1 MAASHRRHPRF
12 YRIAMKELLWIA
24 AAFISAGLWCTA
36 DAFMGESAW
45 RPAALLGRR
54 TKTACPTYQTH
65 QSSAGLLVLHAS
77 TDSSDDKKEKKK
89 SGAAKLDENVKN
101 RLVKE
106 TIAPWRPLRLF
117 LYFALGSGAMIG
129 GLITL
134 SGTLAAMS
142 GARTDIDLNT
152 EVRSE
157 LCSSLDMVPICH
169 SSLGYG
175 KRVCTYRPNTPFSHR
190 GATFR
195 LNFLSCYVY
204 NA

>member
-1 MAASHRRHPRF
+1 MNF
-12 YRIAMKELLWIA
+12 ILWIA
-24 AAFISAGLWCTA
+24 AAISVGLWCTA
-36 DAFMGESAW
+36 DAFVGESAT
-45 RPAALLGRR
+45 RPTSHSSGRAHTFVPR
-54 TKTACPTYQTH
+54 YQTH

-77 TDSSDDKKEKKK
+77 TEGGKKEKK
-89 SGAAKLDENVKN
+89 SGAARLDENVKN

-142 GARTDIDLNT
+142 GARPDVDLNA

-157 LCSSLDMVPICH
+157 EADADDVTANVGNVRR
-169 SSLGYG
+169 LGL
-175 KRVCTYRPNTPFSHR
+175 
-190 GATFR
+190 ATGHGDGLHTCKKLRRHTLLTSRCYQSTDFA
-195 LNFLSCYVY
+195 FLTLLLHV
-204 NA
+204 

>member
-1 MAASHRRHPRF
+1 MAFLGSNQQGARRIRDVTMAASHRRHPRP

-24 AAFISAGLWCTA
+24 AVFISAGLWCTA
-36 DAFMGESAW
+36 DAFVGESAR
-45 RPAALLGRR
+45 RPAAVRGR
-54 TKTACPTYQTH
+54 THTAFPTYQTH

-77 TDSSDDKKEKKK
+77 TDSSDKKKKK
-89 SGAAKLDENVKN
+89 SGPAKLDENVKN

-152 EVRSE
+152 EVCSE
-157 LCSSLDMVPICH
+157 LCSSLDMVP
-169 SSLGYG
+169 L
-175 KRVCTYRPNTPFSHR
+175 
-190 GATFR
+190 
-195 LNFLSCYVY
+195 
-204 NA
+204 

>member
-1 MAASHRRHPRF
+1 MAASHRRHPRS
-12 YRIAMKELLWIA
+12 YRIDMKELLWIA
-24 AAFISAGLWCTA
+24 AVFISVGLWCTA
-36 DAFMGESAW
+36 DAFVGESAW

-54 TKTACPTYQTH
+54 AQTAFPTYQTH

-77 TDSSDDKKEKKK
+77 TDSSDEKEKKK

-152 EVRSE
+152 EVRIE
-157 LCSSLDMVPICH
+157 PCASLDMVRLCR
-169 SSLGYG
+169 SSLVYG
-175 KRVCTYRPNTPFSHR
+175 KIVWTYRPNTQLSRR
-190 GATFR
+190 GATLR

>member
-1 MAASHRRHPRF
+1 
-12 YRIAMKELLWIA
+12 MKDLLWRA
-24 AAFISAGLWCTA
+24 AAISAGLWCTA
-36 DAFMGESAW
+36 DAFVGESAT
-45 RPAALLGRR
+45 RPACNAPNAASGR
-54 TKTACPTYQTH
+54 THTFVPSDQAH
-65 QSSAGLLVLHAS
+65 QSSAGRLVLHAS
-77 TDSSDDKKEKKK
+77 TEGGKKEKK

-142 GARTDIDLNT
+142 GARPDVDLNA

-157 LCSSLDMVPICH
+157 EADADDVTANVGNWSTGH
-169 SSLGYG
+169 
-175 KRVCTYRPNTPFSHR
+175 
-190 GATFR
+190 
-195 LNFLSCYVY
+195 
-204 NA
+204 